1 MDLRQM
7 IKTKQKEYNDLQQ
20 QLQTKKEE
28 LTKINEIKMIY
39 NIGGKQP

>member
-1 MDLRQM
+1 MGLQHM
-7 IKTKQKEYNDLQQ
+7 IKIKQEEYQHLQQ

-28 LTKINEIKMIY
+28 LTKINEIRMIY